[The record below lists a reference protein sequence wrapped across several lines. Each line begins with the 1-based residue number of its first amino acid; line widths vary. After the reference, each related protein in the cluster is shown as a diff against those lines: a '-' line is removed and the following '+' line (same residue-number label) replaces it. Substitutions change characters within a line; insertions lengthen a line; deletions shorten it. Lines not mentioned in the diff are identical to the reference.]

1 MLAQDGWK
9 YFTIKNLNEL
19 FSIML
24 ERHGTQ
30 DIVEEVFDE
39 HVNSERI
46 ETPILNQSQE
56 LNSPFMMDAVEKP
69 QLVEVQERRESQ
81 LESPKKQDLP

>member
-24 ERHGTQ
+24 KRHGTQ
-30 DIVEEVFDE
+30 DIEEEVFDE
-39 HVNSERI
+39 QVNSEHI

-56 LNSPFMMDAVEKP
+56 LNSPFKMDAVEKP
-69 QLVEVQERRESQ
+69 QLVEVYERRDSQ

>member
-24 ERHGTQ
+24 KRHGTQ
-30 DIVEEVFDE
+30 DIEEEVNDE
-39 HVNSERI
+39 
-46 ETPILNQSQE
+46 
-56 LNSPFMMDAVEKP
+56 
-69 QLVEVQERRESQ
+69 
-81 LESPKKQDLP
+81 